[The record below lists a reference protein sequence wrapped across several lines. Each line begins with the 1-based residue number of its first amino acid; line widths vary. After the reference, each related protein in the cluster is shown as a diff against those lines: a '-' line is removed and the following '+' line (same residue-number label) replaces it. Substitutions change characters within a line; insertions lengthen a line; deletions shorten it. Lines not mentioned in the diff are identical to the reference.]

1 MPAAPRKPV
10 RRAKPPAPRTPAT
23 KPGLTK
29 RHPGW
34 KTFLTLLEKKVNFRK
49 MRNGRTTWTCDGK
62 LTFTRQ
68 ILRARFPGVSIE
80 KTIKYLQDRG
90 GYCDC
95 EVLMN
100 VDPR

>member
-1 MPAAPRKPV
+1 MPTAPRKPV

-23 KPGLTK
+23 KPALT
-29 RHPGW
+29 RRSPGW
-34 KTFLTLLEKKVNFRK
+34 KTFVALLEQKVNFRT
-49 MRNGRTTWTCDGK
+49 MRNGNTTWTCDGK

-68 ILRARFPGVSIE
+68 ILRSKFPGVSIE

>member
-1 MPAAPRKPV
+1 
-10 RRAKPPAPRTPAT
+10 
-23 KPGLTK
+23 
-29 RHPGW
+29 
-34 KTFLTLLEKKVNFRK
+34 

-100 VDPR
+100 VDR

>member
-1 MPAAPRKPV
+1 M
-10 RRAKPPAPRTPAT
+10 
-23 KPGLTK
+23 
-29 RHPGW
+29 
-34 KTFLTLLEKKVNFRK
+34 EKKVNFRK

-95 EVLMN
+95 EVLLN
-100 VDPR
+100 VDL